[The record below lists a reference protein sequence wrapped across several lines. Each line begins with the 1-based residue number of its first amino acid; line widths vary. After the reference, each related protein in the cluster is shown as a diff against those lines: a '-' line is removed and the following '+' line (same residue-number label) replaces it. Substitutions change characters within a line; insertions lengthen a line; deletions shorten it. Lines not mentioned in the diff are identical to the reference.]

1 MLWACILLPQLA
13 LDTVL
18 RERDDPDTPLVL
30 VGGPTQRRV
39 VQAVNPAAAAL
50 GLRAGQTLTAARA
63 LADGFTCVE
72 SDPKRIEQV
81 QQLLAAWAYRFSAQ
95 VSVHYPRALLLEVGS
110 SLQLF
115 GPWPL
120 FEARLRQELADL
132 GLRQRIVLASN
143 PVAARMLANGHDGLA
158 VSDADATRA
167 ALLAMPITRIG
178 LPAEAAEAFAR
189 MGLRQL
195 GQVLALPRDTL
206 ARRFAAQIQLHLD
219 QLLGLRNLG
228 LDFYQPPDR
237 FETRLELNFDVES
250 HQALLFPL
258 RRMLNDLAAFL
269 AGRDCGVQRFCLHL
283 EHAEG
288 PDTLLKVGLL
298 AAERDAAMLFELARG
313 RLEPLRIPAA
323 VRNLRLVAEDLPPFV
338 PQHQPLFDPR
348 AQQAQPWEQ
357 LRERL
362 RARLGD
368 EAVKGCVQR
377 QITALNAPGN
387 WQSRAQKATCR
398 LPRAAAQVGYCL
410 HRWRW
415 MMPAIGCRA
424 MPNASNRAGGMAAMC
439 AATTTA
445 SKPVRAC
452 VAGPTATWA
461 RPARC
466 GCRAGLHEHVGI
478 CRAALLVQLQL
489 PTRCFECR
497 GAVPPRS

>member
-30 VGGPTQRRV
+30 IGGPTQRRV
-39 VQAVNPAAAAL
+39 LQAVNPAAAAL

-72 SDPKRIEQV
+72 ADGKRIEQL

-95 VSVHYPRALLLEVGS
+95 VSLHYPRALLLEVGS

-120 FEARLRQELADL
+120 FEARLRQELSEL

-158 VSDADATRA
+158 VTCAEEARA
-167 ALLAMPITRIG
+167 VLARMPIERVG
-178 LPAEAAEAFAR
+178 LPQEAAEAFAR

-195 GQVLALPRDTL
+195 GQVMALPRDAL
-206 ARRFAAQIQLHLD
+206 AKRFSAQVQLHLD
-219 QLLGLRNLG
+219 QLLGLRSLG
-228 LDFYQPPDR
+228 LAFYQPPDR
-237 FETRLELNFDVES
+237 FEARLELNFDVES

-258 RRMLNDLAAFL
+258 RRMLNDLGAFL

-288 PDTLLKVGLL
+288 PDTQLQVGLL
-298 AAERDAAMLFELARG
+298 AAERDAGMLFELAKG
-313 RLEPLRIPAA
+313 RLEPLQLRAP
-323 VRNLRLVAEDLPPFV
+323 VRNLRLVADDLPPFV
-338 PQHQPLFDPR
+338 PQYQALFDPR
-348 AQQAQPWEQ
+348 TQQAQSWEQ

-368 EAVKGCVQR
+368 EAVKGLSAEADHRPEC
-377 QITALNAPGN
+377 A
-387 WQSRAQKATCR
+387 WQAVEQGERA
-398 LPRAAAQVGYCL
+398 
-410 HRWRW
+410 
-415 MMPAIGCRA
+415 
-424 MPNASNRAGGMAAMC
+424 S
-439 AATTTA
+439 
-445 SKPVRAC
+445 
-452 VAGPTATWA
+452 
-461 RPARC
+461 
-466 GCRAGLHEHVGI
+466 
-478 CRAALLVQLQL
+478 LQL
-489 PTRCFECR
+489 MPGSRPGWLLPTPLALDDAGHRLLGQAERIESGWWDGGDVRRDYYRIETREGLR
-497 GAVPPRS
+497 GWAYRDLSQPGQLWLQGWFA